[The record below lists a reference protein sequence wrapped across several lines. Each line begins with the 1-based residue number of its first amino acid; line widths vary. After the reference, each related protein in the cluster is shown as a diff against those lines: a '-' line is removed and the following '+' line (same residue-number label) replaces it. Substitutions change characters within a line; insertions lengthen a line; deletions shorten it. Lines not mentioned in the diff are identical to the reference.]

1 MTATSTLPDEAESA
15 LELSE
20 MIKGVDRPDDGS
32 LRILIF
38 TATYFVLD
46 GVTLTIRRLE
56 SHMRM
61 SGAQVK
67 IISTVPEDVD
77 PNELENG
84 KHRMG
89 ACALIMPRR
98 GTFSCCSVC
107 VTMC

>member
-1 MTATSTLPDEAESA
+1 MTTGQVPADEPDSA

-20 MIKGVDRPDDGS
+20 MIKSVDRPDDSS

-38 TATYFVLD
+38 TATYFTLD

-67 IISTVPEDVD
+67 IISTVPQDAD
-77 PNELENG
+77 PNELANG
-84 KHRMG
+84 
-89 ACALIMPRR
+89 
-98 GTFSCCSVC
+98 TCCRCIFVEC
-107 VTMC
+107 FVL